1 LIQITLAVAERTQA
15 VDIVFR
21 GNLAMYKALA
31 VIREEH
37 RALAGVLHGLQYLV
51 KQATD
56 TARAPDLALLNAM
69 VDYILAFPVR
79 LHHPKED
86 EYLFSALRK
95 RAADVAEVL
104 DALEAE
110 HAQDRKLAQELKA
123 SLQHYAGDP
132 AALAPFAAAVERYAA
147 FQWAHMRKEEDVVLP
162 AAERVLEATDWAAI
176 DSAFESNRDPLV
188 GVTVAEE
195 FRELFQRIMAAAPAP
210 IGTGRR

>member
-1 LIQITLAVAERTQA
+1 
-15 VDIVFR
+15 
-21 GNLAMYKALA
+21 MYKALA

-51 KQATD
+51 KQATG
-56 TARAPDLALLNAM
+56 TGRAPDLALLNAM

-95 RAADVAEVL
+95 RDADVARVL

-110 HAQDRKLAQELKA
+110 HAQDRALAQELKA
-123 SLQHYAGDP
+123 SLQRYAGDS
-132 AALAPFAAAVERYAA
+132 AALAPFAAALERYAA

-162 AAERVLEATDWAAI
+162 AAERVLEPTDWAAI

-210 IGTGRR
+210 IGTGRS

>member
-1 LIQITLAVAERTQA
+1 MHKT
-15 VDIVFR
+15 
-21 GNLAMYKALA
+21 LA

-51 KQATD
+51 KQIRDAG
-56 TARAPDLALLNAM
+56 AAPDLALLNAM

-86 EYLFSALRK
+86 EYLFSALR
-95 RAADVAEVL
+95 RRDADVADVL

-110 HAQDRKLAQELKA
+110 HAQDRKLAQELKESLQRYAHDPAGLA
-123 SLQHYAGDP
+123 SL
-132 AALAPFAAAVERYAA
+132 AAAVERYAA

-162 AAERVLEATDWAAI
+162 AAERSLDAADWAAI

-210 IGTGRR
+210 IGTGRG